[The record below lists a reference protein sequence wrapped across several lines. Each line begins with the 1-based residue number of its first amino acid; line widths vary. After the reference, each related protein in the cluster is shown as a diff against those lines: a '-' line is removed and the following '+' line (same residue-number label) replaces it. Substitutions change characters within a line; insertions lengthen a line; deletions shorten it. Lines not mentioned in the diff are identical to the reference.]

1 MQILASQCLA
11 CCTSGKGNWFSNN
24 TTGIAAF
31 MLLFLEITWP
41 SKSGFYSQKSGYCG
55 PSIIHHIQWASPS
68 SHNNNLRLYS
78 PGTASELWLSLEN
91 EWISPGQRTG
101 RKIWKTEKERAT
113 TDSWREQRE
122 KQRYGRFNTRVGIH
136 MKAWANAHRNGLD
149 HHRGE
154 LCLIHCKASTQQM
167 WSKGLLSTAVFK
179 VLDHLLKSQ

>member
-11 CCTSGKGNWFSNN
+11 CCTSGKGTWFSNN

-41 SKSGFYSQKSGYCG
+41 SKSGFYAQKSGYCG
-55 PSIIHHIQWASPS
+55 PSVIHHIQGASPS
-68 SHNNNLRLYS
+68 SHSNNLRLYS

-136 MKAWANAHRNGLD
+136 MKAWANA
-149 HHRGE
+149 
-154 LCLIHCKASTQQM
+154 CSAWIT
-167 WSKGLLSTAVFK
+167 TAVNR
-179 VLDHLLKSQ
+179 VSSTVRHLPNRCGVKAFCPQVFSKSWIIY